1 MSAFSNEEEDEEFEV
16 PDEEKLAIA
25 THFLL
30 SAPIGEF
37 DDILSDVKKMLPER
51 STFQKPPTEMP
62 ANTTSS
68 STLL

>member
-1 MSAFSNEEEDEEFEV
+1 MCSTQHLLVIHIFKKQNMEEEFFEV

-37 DDILSDVKKMLPER
+37 DEILVDVRKML
-51 STFQKPPTEMP
+51 
-62 ANTTSS
+62 
-68 STLL
+68 